1 MALRI
6 DQLEQARRALSALDD
21 RGLVLAYQAGDP
33 LAFPAIYERYRPTAR
48 RVAHGII
55 GNREEAEELAQEA
68 MLRVYQ
74 ALARFE
80 GDYNLQSWVIRIAS
94 NVALDAARARSR
106 RPLRADAVL
115 EDVTA
120 YMPDPAA
127 DPQEAVERVLES
139 DLVHEVLASL
149 PAHHRAALVL
159 REFEGRSHLEIAD
172 TLGITPPQAK
182 ALIHRAKDS
191 FRKAWEAAQ
200 QGVAAIA
207 LPLVLLFKKI
217 GEKAFAFGESLGAT
231 ATASLQA
238 KVAAGAVVAALSG
251 GVSFAVYESVA
262 RPDDAT
268 TAADAGQGGSGD
280 AATDRTD
287 ATTDGDAA
295 TDAASVVELSP
306 EIPVVA
312 ITEEPASDTATGGT
326 TQPDDQPSVVVPV
339 APSVGAISASLSGD
353 PATCA
358 VCGTGTV
365 SSATGTGPT
374 IGDDRLTFARTMTF
388 ASADGAT
395 ELVLAIGGNLT
406 AQDGGLVTVH
416 GALTSGDVVVARIPE
431 GVISFQVAPSA
442 DGSWTFDLGSAAWS
456 LVPTDGVE
464 LAPGLVPALGTLSG
478 TISIP
483 ASGGDVA
490 VDLTLVAQGA

>member
-6 DQLEQARRALSALDD
+6 DQIEQARRALSALDD
-21 RGLVLAYQAGDP
+21 RGLVLAYQSGDP

-74 ALARFE
+74 ALSRFE

-182 ALIHRAKDS
+182 ALIHRAKES
-191 FRKAWEAAQ
+191 FRKAWQAAQ
-200 QGVAAIA
+200 HGVAAIA
-207 LPLVLLFKKI
+207 LPIALIVKKV
-217 GEKAFAFGESLGAT
+217 GDKAFALGESLGAT

-251 GVSFAVYESVA
+251 GVTFAA
-262 RPDDAT
+262 
-268 TAADAGQGGSGD
+268 
-280 AATDRTD
+280 
-287 ATTDGDAA
+287 
-295 TDAASVVELSP
+295 
-306 EIPVVA
+306 
-312 ITEEPASDTATGGT
+312 
-326 TQPDDQPSVVVPV
+326 
-339 APSVGAISASLSGD
+339 VGSLSGD
-353 PATCA
+353 RPATTAVADGSDVSGTSGATDDGQDGAALDASASDDVTSVQLSPEVPVVAVVAPPADDAPSAPGDDGADAPVTAPIAPTVQGMTASLTSADCA
-358 VCGTGTV
+358 LCGAGAV
-365 SSATGTGPT
+365 STDVGTGPT
-374 IGDDRLTFARTMTF
+374 LADDRLTFARTVVF

-395 ELVLAIGGNLT
+395 QLALAIGGNLT
-406 AQDGGLVTVH
+406 AADGGVVTV
-416 GALTSGDVVVARIPE
+416 SGVLRSGGVVLATLADV
-431 GVISFQVAPSA
+431 SLQVAPST

-456 LVPTDGVE
+456 LVPIDGVE
-464 LAPGLVPALGTLSG
+464 IDSALVPLAATLSG
-478 TISIP
+478 TVTIP
-483 ASGGDVA
+483 ADGGAVA

>member
-74 ALARFE
+74 ALSRFE

-106 RPLRADAVL
+106 RPMRADAVL
-115 EDVTA
+115 EDITA

-172 TLGITPPQAK
+172 ALGITPPQAK
-182 ALIHRAKDS
+182 ALIHRAKES
-191 FRKAWEAAQ
+191 FRRAWQAAQ
-200 QGVAAIA
+200 HGVAAIA
-207 LPLVLLFKKI
+207 LPLALLVKKI
-217 GEKAFAFGESLGAT
+217 GEKSFALGESLTAT

-238 KVAAGAVVAALSG
+238 KVAATAVVAALSG
-251 GVSFAVYESVA
+251 GVTFAVYESVG
-262 RPDDAT
+262 RPEQPAI
-268 TAADAGQGGSGD
+268 AV
-280 AATDRTD
+280 
-287 ATTDGDAA
+287 
-295 TDAASVVELSP
+295 AASGAETASDDGTGAAAAVDVQPDIEGSVPAMSP
-306 EIPVVA
+306 EIPVVTD
-312 ITEEPASDTATGGT
+312 TETTGSDSVAAT
-326 TQPDDQPSVVVPV
+326 DDGSADPV
-339 APSVGAISASLSGD
+339 TVIADPIAEGISLSFDSDVACDLCGA
-353 PATCA
+353 AT
-358 VCGTGTV
+358 VR
-365 SSATGTGPT
+365 SDEGTGPV
-374 IGDDRLTFARTMTF
+374 IADGNLTFARTF
-388 ASADGAT
+388 VIASADGASS
-395 ELVLAIGGNLT
+395 LVLVVGGNLT
-406 AQDGGLVTVH
+406 VAEGGIVTVS
-416 GALTSGDVVVARIPE
+416 GILTSG
-431 GVISFQVAPSA
+431 GVTMAEVQPMSYAVEASA
-442 DGSWTFDLGSAAWS
+442 DGTWTFDLPAIAWS
-456 LVPTDGVE
+456 LVPIDGVE
-464 LAPGLVPALGTLSG
+464 LSAGLVPTSGTLSG
-478 TISIP
+478 TVSVP
-483 ASGGDVA
+483 ADGGSVA
-490 VDLTLVAQGA
+490 VSFDLLAQGL